1 MGLTKQYLRF
11 VSGGNV
17 NLIADSKCN
26 VIFVT
31 LENQIG
37 RFVAAGACEHVYVW
51 DLRLGEKVQ
60 VLSGEKANVTCLA
73 ASPNKRQIAAGYDDG
88 TIKTFDLKSSENI
101 ATFVGHRSEITCM
114 AYDELGQRL
123 ISGSK
128 DTDIIIWDIIAENG
142 ISRLQGHKGV
152 ITSVSFMKNNIA
164 ISSCTDATLKFWD
177 LDNNHNFETLSYR
190 SEIWSF
196 TLIGNYLIFG
206 SSSPDL
212 VVNKISWK
220 DDDLTCPLQCVKF
233 GTIVRA
239 GKGRVQNLITEGD
252 VLCCYGND
260 NTVEIFNFLSD
271 SAAETIKKQFRRLN
285 PVKVSNKVK
294 SAALVMGRGGELRV
308 CASLNNNSIE
318 LYSMKIDDKSEDPD
332 LLKQLISHGHRSEVR
347 AVCFSSDNLAFATVS
362 GESIKVWSRTTQ
374 KCICTIEGEYSLCVI
389 FVPGDRHLIV
399 GTKSGKLQIVDI
411 AAAEIAIEFDAH
423 DSKEVW
429 SVALLPSLKGV
440 VSGGADAT
448 VKFWDFELAD
458 PDKESESR
466 AKVLTLKP
474 HKLLKLDQTVMCVR
488 VSPNNKYVAVALLD
502 STVKIFWHDTLKF
515 YHSLY
520 GHNLPVLSMDI
531 SSDSTLIVTGSA
543 DRNIKIWGMDFADC
557 HKSLFAHDD
566 TVTGVAFV
574 PKTHYFFTCGKDG
587 KVKEWDADNFEKII
601 TLPGHAGQ
609 AHGCAVSSN
618 GTYLA
623 SCGSD
628 KVVRMYERS
637 QEILVLED
645 EAEEERAKE
654 DELVTGDTTAVQ
666 GQKTQALPSRK
677 TVNAEKAA
685 ELIIECL
692 DLCEEY
698 EESCANVVPPNPMPP
713 LPLLMQT
720 YKCQNVNEYFIET
733 FKRVRACDFDE
744 ALYLL
749 PFSTACKILKI
760 LPKLLQ
766 SDYQAEMIIKV
777 GLSLIEAHNK
787 PITASKDLLPQIE
800 EIHRLALERISTI
813 RDMVGYNL
821 YALEYEQR
829 ENEQKEGILL
839 FQDAKKKAKNRSKQ
853 VKRRA
858 IALM

>member
-1 MGLTKQYLRF
+1 MLSLLLTCLRQCVRAQRSICTRCNLHEVKLLWTRQVRAAEVMHPQKKKIRGARQAKASSGAQLATPRRIINSAVHIHASALICTRATYPLHMYMYLY
-11 VSGGNV
+11 
-17 NLIADSKCN
+17 AAA
-26 VIFVT
+26 T
-31 LENQIG
+31 LQKFSLAWYMHIQNQIG

-60 VLSGEKANVTCLA
+60 VLSGEKANVTYLA

-88 TIKTFDLKSSENI
+88 TIKTFDLKTSENI

-142 ISRLQGHKGV
+142 VSRLQGHKGV

-177 LDNNHNFETLSYR
+177 LDNNHNFETLSHR
-190 SEIWSF
+190 SEIWGF

-220 DDDLTCPLQCVKF
+220 DDDLNCPLQCVKF

-294 SAALVMGRGGELRV
+294 SATLVMGRGGELRV

-318 LYSMKIDDKSEDPD
+318 LYSMKIDEKSEDPD

-362 GESIKVWSRTTQ
+362 GESIKVWSRYVFISIYSSFTVLYQDLNFPLIFRTTL
-374 KCICTIEGEYSLCVI
+374 KCICTIESEYSLCVI

-411 AAAEIAIEFDAH
+411 AASEIAIEFDAH

-429 SVALLPSLKGV
+429 SVALLPSL
-440 VSGGADAT
+440 
-448 VKFWDFELAD
+448 
-458 PDKESESR
+458 
-466 AKVLTLKP
+466 
-474 HKLLKLDQTVMCVR
+474 
-488 VSPNNKYVAVALLD
+488 
-502 STVKIFWHDTLKF
+502 F

-713 LPLLMQT
+713 LPLLMQS
-720 YKCQNVNEYFIET
+720 YKCQNVNEYFIAT

-800 EIHRLALERISTI
+800 EIHRLALERISTL
-813 RDMVGYNL
+813 RVSC
-821 YALEYEQR
+821 
-829 ENEQKEGILL
+829 GIINIYGIVCIL
-839 FQDAKKKAKNRSKQ
+839 
-853 VKRRA
+853 
-858 IALM
+858 